1 MESAACELQ
10 RIEGW
15 TVAMSNNYWDDED
28 EDDTTTEPQPLNET
42 DLIRKLR
49 KTDRAKE
56 KRIKELEEQL
66 NGFTRVEKE
75 RSVKEVLE
83 KQGVNPKAARLIL
96 KDLDE
101 VSPEAVNNWL
111 EDNGDIFGFTKQVEA
126 PEVDGNREEL
136 RKQNSVTQGAI
147 TPDRAEDMEMRIETA
162 ASREELDRLL
172 WSQ

>member
-1 MESAACELQ
+1 MESVACVLQ

-15 TVAMSNNYWDDED
+15 TVAMSNNYWDEED
-28 EDDTTTEPQPLNET
+28 EDDTTITGQESEN
-42 DLIRKLR
+42 DLQKKLR
-49 KTDRAKE
+49 KKIRADE

-66 NGFTRVEKE
+66 TGFTKVEKE

-101 VSPEAVNNWL
+101 VNEETVQNWL
-111 EDNGDIFGFTKQVEA
+111 EENGDLFGYSPEEGT
-126 PEVDGNREEL
+126 PEVDSNRAEL

-147 TPDRAEDMEMRIETA
+147 TPDRGEDMEMKIA
-162 ASREELDRLL
+162 GAQSAEELTRILY
-172 WSQ
+172 SQ